1 MYSRTAALLAAVT
14 CCLPAAGCGGGDTT
28 ITGVVTVKML
38 PPDVTVD
45 NPSEGD
51 RCQSAAGYDDV
62 HQGSQVT
69 VTGPSGDT
77 LGFGTLSAGR
87 MHSTQPDSADPWI
100 SGRCEFTFTVT
111 GVDGGQKFYAV
122 HVGNDTRGQVRFTRA
137 QIGDPV
143 VLSLG

>member
-1 MYSRTAALLAAVT
+1 MHSRTAVLLAAV
-14 CCLPAAGCGGGDTT
+14 CCLSAGCGAGQTT
-28 ITGVVTVKML
+28 ITGTVTVKML
-38 PPDVTVD
+38 PPDVTVS

-51 RCQSAAGYDDV
+51 PCQSADEYDDV

-77 LGFGTLSAGR
+77 LGFAELSAGR
-87 MHSTQPDSADPWI
+87 MHSTQPNSADPWI
-100 SGRCEFTFTVT
+100 SGRCQFTFTVT

-122 HVGNDTRGQVRFTRA
+122 HVGNDNRGRVRFTQD
-137 QIGDPV
+137 QINHPV